1 MAKMV
6 SSKLMLIIR
15 EALDSKAVQIIEVC
29 IEFWPFLPI
38 FWYFHQVSSQEVTNY
53 HFFQLC
59 KIKNVIRNIIK
70 DESHM
75 KMLKNDDQNHFGFR
89 CHHPCLPI

>member
-15 EALDSKAVQIIEVC
+15 EALDSKAVQVIEVC
-29 IEFWPFLPI
+29 IEFLPFLPI
-38 FWYFHQVSSQEVTNY
+38 FWDFHQIFSQEVSNH
-53 HFFQLC
+53 HFHQLC

-75 KMLKNDDQNHFGFR
+75 KMLKNDDQNHFGSR

>member
-6 SSKLMLIIR
+6 PSKLILIIR

-38 FWYFHQVSSQEVTNY
+38 FWDFHQMFSQEVSNH
-53 HFFQLC
+53 HFFQLF

-75 KMLKNDDQNHFGFR
+75 KMLKNDDQNHFGSR